1 MVGSKPQMKHLATIA
16 LDFPQNRVG
25 QAHLLTTTLP
35 CYQPLQVTK
44 KSRKNQHLK
53 ESTHFY
59 LLQLQRSSGTAL
71 LCEATGFAIGSA
83 LQLSKMATKRGVV
96 FSFWPSV
103 KKRSQ
108 GRKQRRPAHHHAT
121 MRRGHRHS
129 LSRLHHTRCEEL
141 KDIRTLS
148 ASSSFS
154 SWPLF
159 RGLFGFFPL
168 AACLRAIQELPL
180 TASKQGA
187 TKPEL
192 CFTISTGL
200 IFLRQ

>member
-1 MVGSKPQMKHLATIA
+1 MKQIDPNVQRKAEKR
-16 LDFPQNRVG
+16 D
-25 QAHLLTTTLP
+25 
-35 CYQPLQVTK
+35 K
-44 KSRKNQHLK
+44 KSP
-53 ESTHFY
+53 HFSK
-59 LLQLQRSSGTAL
+59 LQQPVARV
-71 LCEATGFAIGSA
+71 AIGSA
-83 LQLSKMATKRGVV
+83 LQLSKTATKRGVV

-192 CFTISTGL
+192 CFAISTGL
-200 IFLRQ
+200 VFLRQ